1 MSFRS
6 RGVGARFPGDVVAS
20 LTPVYDAL
28 ARGESGLFFCVNGQ
42 SRSAAAALA
51 CLAPLLPQTSV
62 EDVAGKIRGLRAIVE
77 FEAQDARHTSPVDFA
92 EREWQS
98 LRNEVVARG
107 LAAKHHP
114 MVTVLRA
121 TPHKSRKS
129 PPLVPRKFA
138 KHKNKQNW
146 GPGVSTGLA

>member
-1 MSFRS
+1 M
-6 RGVGARFPGDVVAS
+6 VAS

-51 CLAPLLPQTSV
+51 CSAPLLPQTSV

-77 FEAQDARHTSPVDFA
+77 FEAEDARHTSPVDFA

-114 MVTVLRA
+114 TVTALRA
-121 TPHKSRKS
+121 TPSQIKKE
-129 PPLVPRKFA
+129 PPFGTKKVCKT
-138 KHKNKQNW
+138 Q
-146 GPGVSTGLA
+146 